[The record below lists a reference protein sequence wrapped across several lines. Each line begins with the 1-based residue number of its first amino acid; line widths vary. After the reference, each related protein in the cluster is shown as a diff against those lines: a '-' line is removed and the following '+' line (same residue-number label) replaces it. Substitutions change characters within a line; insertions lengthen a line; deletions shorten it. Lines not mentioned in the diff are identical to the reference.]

1 MQSRLIASLLAAPLL
16 AAGLMCAP
24 ARADDSEARLN
35 ALERQIRA
43 LQGELQHVRRD
54 MAAHNEQVRALAKQ
68 SALAEAR
75 ISHGG
80 VETAAGVPPIP
91 PGYALVPIRN
101 GSTPGGVAL
110 ARIEPE
116 APPEPKLPMG
126 AFRVGGVTVTLGGF
140 IEATGIY

>member
-1 MQSRLIASLLAAPLL
+1 MQSRLIASLLAATPL

-80 VETAAGVPPIP
+80 VETAARLEAWRWRG
-91 PGYALVPIRN
+91 LSRRRRRSRN
-101 GSTPGGVAL
+101 CRWAHSGWAG
-110 ARIEPE
+110 
-116 APPEPKLPMG
+116 
-126 AFRVGGVTVTLGGF
+126 
-140 IEATGIY
+140 